1 MNKLVHRASLYVRRN
16 APTILTCVGGIGVVA
31 TSVMAVKATPKA
43 LRLLEEAKAEKGE
56 DLTKLE
62 IVKTA
67 GPAYIPAVVTG
78 AATIACI
85 FGANTL
91 NQRQQASLASAYAL
105 IDNSYKEYKKK
116 VADLY
121 GAEADAQIKQE
132 IAKDKYKKS
141 DIQEEDDKLLFY
153 DEFSGKYF
161 NATMEDVLRAEY
173 YVNREIDNLGW
184 ATLNEF
190 YLKVGLE
197 PIEGGFDIG
206 WTEEENRERYWQAWV
221 DFTHR
226 KVTLDDGL
234 ECYIISMF
242 QEPYLNFGDFL

>member
-43 LRLLEEAKAEKGE
+43 LQLLEEAKAEKGD

-62 IVKTA
+62 VVAVA
-67 GPAYIPAVVTG
+67 GPAYIPAMVTG

-85 FGANTL
+85 FGANVL

-116 VADLY
+116 VEELY
-121 GAEADAQIKQE
+121 GKEADAQIKQE

-141 DIQEEDDKLLFY
+141 DVKDEDDKLLFY
-153 DEFSGKYF
+153 DEFSGRFF

-173 YVNREIDNLGW
+173 HVNREIDNLGW

-190 YLKVGLE
+190 YLKAGLE
-197 PIEGGFDIG
+197 PIEGGFDVG
-206 WTEEENRERYWQAWV
+206 WTEEENLARYWQSWV
-221 DFTHR
+221 DFSQPKTI
-226 KVTLDDGL
+226 LDDGL
-234 ECYIISMF
+234 ECYIITMY
-242 QEPYLNFGDFL
+242 QEPYPNYGDFL

>member
-43 LRLLEEAKAEKGE
+43 LRLLEEAKAEKGD

-62 IVKTA
+62 VVATA
-67 GPAYIPAVVTG
+67 GPAYIPAAITG
-78 AATIACI
+78 VATIACI
-85 FGANTL
+85 FGANIL

-116 VADLY
+116 VEELY
-121 GAEADAQIKQE
+121 GKEADAQVKKE
-132 IAKDKYKKS
+132 IAKDKHKKA
-141 DIQEEDDKLLFY
+141 DIQEEDGKLLFY
-153 DEFSGKYF
+153 DEFSGRFF

-173 YVNREIDNLGW
+173 HVNREIDNLGW

-190 YLKVGLE
+190 YLKAGLE
-197 PIEGGFDIG
+197 PIEGGFDVG
-206 WTEEENRERYWQAWV
+206 WTEEENRARYWQSWV
-221 DFTHR
+221 DFSQPKTI
-226 KVTLDDGL
+226 LDDGL
-234 ECYIISMF
+234 ECYIITMY
-242 QEPYLNFGDFL
+242 QEPYPNYGDFL

>member
-43 LRLLEEAKAEKGE
+43 LQLLEEAKAEKGD

-62 IVKTA
+62 VVAVA
-67 GPAYIPAVVTG
+67 GPAYIPAMVTG

-85 FGANTL
+85 FGANVL

-116 VADLY
+116 VEELY
-121 GAEADAQIKQE
+121 GKEADAQVKQE

-141 DIQEEDDKLLFY
+141 DVKDEDDKLLFY
-153 DEFSGKYF
+153 DEFSGRFF

-173 YVNREIDNLGW
+173 HVNREIDNLGW

-190 YLKVGLE
+190 YLKAGLE
-197 PIEGGFDIG
+197 PIEGGFDVG
-206 WTEEENRERYWQAWV
+206 WTEEENRARYWQSWV
-221 DFTHR
+221 DFSQPKTI
-226 KVTLDDGL
+226 LDDGL
-234 ECYIISMF
+234 ECYIITMY
-242 QEPYLNFGDFL
+242 QEPYPNYGDFL

>member
-43 LRLLEEAKAEKGE
+43 LQLLEEAKAEKGD

-62 IVKTA
+62 VVAVA
-67 GPAYIPAVVTG
+67 GPAYIPAMVTG
-78 AATIACI
+78 VATIACI
-85 FGANTL
+85 FGANVL

-116 VADLY
+116 VEELY
-121 GAEADAQIKQE
+121 GKEADAQIKQE

-141 DIQEEDDKLLFY
+141 DIKDEDDKLLFY
-153 DEFSGKYF
+153 DEFSGRFF

-173 YVNREIDNLGW
+173 HVNREIDNLGW

-190 YLKVGLE
+190 YLKAGLE
-197 PIEGGFDIG
+197 PIEGGFDVG
-206 WTEEENRERYWQAWV
+206 WTEEENRARYWQSWV
-221 DFTHR
+221 DFSQPKTI
-226 KVTLDDGL
+226 LDDGL
-234 ECYIISMF
+234 ECYIITMY
-242 QEPYLNFGDFL
+242 QEPYTNYGDFL

>member
-43 LRLLEEAKAEKGE
+43 LQLLEEAKAEKGD

-62 IVKTA
+62 VVAVA
-67 GPAYIPAVVTG
+67 GPAYIPAMVTG

-85 FGANTL
+85 FGANVL
-91 NQRQQASLASAYAL
+91 NRSQQASLASAYAL

-116 VADLY
+116 VEELY
-121 GAEADAQIKQE
+121 GKEADAQVKQE

-141 DIQEEDDKLLFY
+141 DVKDEDDKLLFY
-153 DEFSGKYF
+153 DEFSGRFF

-173 YVNREIDNLGW
+173 HVNREIDNLGW

-190 YLKVGLE
+190 YLKAGLE
-197 PIEGGFDIG
+197 PIEGGFDVG
-206 WTEEENRERYWQAWV
+206 WTEEENRARYWQSWV
-221 DFTHR
+221 DFSQPKTI
-226 KVTLDDGL
+226 LDDGL
-234 ECYIISMF
+234 ECYIITMY
-242 QEPYLNFGDFL
+242 QEPYPNYGDFL

>member
-43 LRLLEEAKAEKGE
+43 LQLLEEAKAEKGD

-62 IVKTA
+62 VIAVA
-67 GPAYIPAVVTG
+67 GPAYIPAMVTG

-85 FGANTL
+85 FGANVL

-116 VADLY
+116 VEELY
-121 GAEADAQIKQE
+121 GKEADAQVKQE

-141 DIQEEDDKLLFY
+141 DVKDEDDKLLFY
-153 DEFSGKYF
+153 DEFSGRFF

-173 YVNREIDNLGW
+173 HVNREIDNLGW

-190 YLKVGLE
+190 YLKAGLE
-197 PIEGGFDIG
+197 PIEGGFDVG
-206 WTEEENRERYWQAWV
+206 WTEEENRARYWQSWV
-221 DFTHR
+221 DFSQPKTI
-226 KVTLDDGL
+226 LDDGL
-234 ECYIISMF
+234 ECYIITMY
-242 QEPYLNFGDFL
+242 QEPYPNYGDFL